1 MDPTISVKVL
11 GDGLKSSGS
20 GKGKERTPGPDGE
33 VDDGP
38 KIKLDWNPRAKRKPG
53 QVLKLHA
60 SYRELTSKE
69 GAKWGWVDP
78 DKELTP
84 EEASASLTEAIEW
97 KKKQPRPL
105 LKLYKNT
112 SHGTHELEPA
122 EKIYFKTA
130 AEVLDKKDL
139 ENKSYL
145 YSSKEINSLSN
156 FLSNTPLEVKKLGQT
171 IGDILPGQ
179 RIDLGRALARGLV
192 VDANGK
198 LRCPPGT
205 PNANQ
210 FTDIDMSNCMVLS
223 PKNIAQRLQNTVGRF
238 ALWVNEGVAMANE
251 QELVDSIN
259 PRFQK
264 AKKNYTTVDR
274 NAEILAN
281 RENVIKQAL
290 LNGNIEAMLR
300 SSGYGPN
307 DDITEGN
314 ADLFAYLMGNDFLN
328 ESDPDAKRRALARI
342 EGMFNDGLV
351 WEQALDANGQPVFT
365 GQPPVPVMQWNT
377 FKWDTDKNFKE
388 NIDAY
393 RAAVQNTMLSM
404 VGDQPLSGSGTTLRQ
419 AIDNF
424 YDPSHPRHNLYK
436 QAKEVLDNFTVAHEI
451 SQRGTLKTFVQH
463 SVENPE
469 QYRIISKLEAF
480 LPGHLGPDENMKDF
494 WAAEGETKVIAG
506 DGPIPGLIVR
516 TNTLQ
521 QIFKPYLDMGVL
533 ADIIEPTDDNPFGL
547 TATLDFDDQMGVE
560 MSLAEKMS
568 LWNQM
573 ISDISDADTFARM
586 LKQKPV
592 TDEEKKFV
600 QLMEFY
606 KVNEGYDDKGRKIP
620 RSKILDGAEL
630 QNVLRNIS
638 KQMGITEED
647 ASNLW
652 LQFGKANNMYANDA
666 SAARATLI
674 NGGNSFLT
682 ALEAKAGH
690 VAWHE
695 IGHTLQY
702 YSAGQQIQGFV
713 DREGGFP
720 LFQGGKLLRELG
732 PDTSLWTNE
741 EWKMA
746 LVSLTRGNPALMQDW
761 PPQGV
766 GRFEKSMLHLLAGAY
781 YQDEVDKFWDNPYS
795 TNPQIIVG
803 LHEAHVELYALK
815 KMGVLEGE
823 DIDEA
828 LEYFENIVPT
838 GGYRIPPPR
847 VSPNPPPQPPPQP
860 APPGPPGLPGPPP
873 GPPGPPTTPTP
884 PTPPGGG
891 RTVTIGGDNTGIVNL
906 GDNVTIET
914 GDTFVVGDIIID
926 GKKIDPDN
934 ITININVTYVYPTG
948 GGEEPDKPK
957 IDIEV
962 VDTDG
967 QPLVPE
973 DLWPRIAS
981 HISEDQAT
989 QWEHAPR
996 AKTRVGRDK
1005 SRQKDWIDEVFGL
1018 TSEDTEVGGAGDE
1031 TKDAFGQTKAY
1042 SEMTPEQLD
1051 ARFEKIKLET
1061 DKLLERSKTEPLSE
1075 NEQAKLWLGLKGQ
1088 RQILHI
1094 NRERSHMADEKRA
1107 IAEGRGYNTKP
1118 GKYMS
1123 KADGTYPP
1131 SRASQW
1137 KYRTALER
1145 HAAAGGSEI
1154 FEIDE
1159 DELVHWHREIG
1170 THAGSNFNGRPGFDA
1185 SGSPYEKGKLREKAN
1200 FITSTDAPTEADD
1213 TSVPSPATVAPS
1225 TGGTPD
1231 VSAPD
1236 SGAPPTGSTSK
1247 KPRKPKV
1254 TAKTDPKEWGKK
1266 QRDFVLEWQA
1276 GDLGEYLNGD
1286 SPIDER
1292 ESFDILSGP
1301 EFSED
1306 SMSRLIRRSYEA
1318 RKQWMEGGERPSK
1331 SAPDQVSP
1339 FIDEEITNVIAPM
1352 LRLLDDTEVSED
1364 VEVHLAMADD
1374 NIEVGAGELF
1384 DIPHITRGKIIDA
1397 DSSTEM
1403 GSNELATSRRIK
1415 IIVPAGSRGM
1425 PDKNAHNGDI
1435 DDMILPPGSFVVV
1448 DVDSDGTVTVI
1459 PHYQKSAPEVL
1470 ETMLEDIRSFPAP
1483 ENDLERLERE
1493 RIAVAITDA
1502 RSFKPQGGITSD
1514 RTDRSTIPDMPEGA
1528 SVPDDFSS
1536 SSRSQRGV
1544 SRSPIQQKRM
1554 KSRNL
1559 DALHS
1564 QQDSGSQPFAQ
1575 NDSFVTLSTSSP
1587 EYERIGMFVSPTDIQ
1602 SRQQR
1607 IDSAV
1612 ANITEYSS
1620 QLKKL
1625 IENPDAD
1632 FIEMKD
1638 EFPADVLE
1646 FVSKATPE
1654 ELMNAISDTIFNFH
1668 EGFDD
1673 RVHIPL
1679 QASGFDDV
1687 MKIGRVRPITE
1698 INPDSNF
1705 SRMRS
1710 ARELGIGISP
1720 KTEPRARTV
1729 NGYLRH
1735 SSHQDAIQ
1743 QHLDSLPPSA
1753 VKRNINNFLDT
1764 EEFSPFGDIRKGD
1777 ASIDLVLLPEASRR
1791 SGYVRGD
1798 FMRSGNVPTPILSNS
1813 IDDANAA
1820 HMSLSDMGPSDRN
1833 AKLKQILNAVDG
1845 HLTGKQNKLWSSSN
1859 NRGKLQGDKFDAI
1872 VPNGVDFDEVSEI
1885 KIPNTFLD
1893 TSKFSLSI
1901 DEIGGVDMLKENGF
1915 SPKDRDL
1922 LLEKINSG
1930 EIELKN
1936 AKWLTEHRAAKE
1948 WQNGFRERFGSTT
1961 ALTFTNPDG
1970 VDVMDRGS
1978 FSGFPGIQYSDD
1990 VEQVL
1995 KKRIAAEIAMNA
2007 KKLLKDA
2014 RTDKEM
2020 PRKLNRYVSPDS
2032 GMPDSSRSMRPI
2044 GSDLPFDLRTG
2055 EPRRMFDETDAQWNA
2070 RQDSAFDLSKFNL
2083 PESSRVEVG
2092 TRPGAVPESPRVQ
2105 VGTRPGAVPKSSRV
2119 LDVVE
2124 GRSRYLEGENNRLAK
2139 EKRDALK
2146 NRPDGVSNQ
2155 DWNKYKEYVNS
2166 TENSFGFG
2174 GNDNLAFVASYDSWA
2189 EKRDMLETDEE
2200 WNARSQ
2206 RNQERKDSI
2215 SVPDAA
2221 DTPDAVD
2228 TPDADTPKK
2237 PRKPRTPATP
2247 RTPAKPASNGR
2258 DVAVS
2263 GDNDGIIN
2271 LGDNVTVNSSPRIT
2285 FGKREKIGN
2294 NQKPQPDSPPS
2305 TPDSPP
2311 STPKDGYVSI
2321 YNIKIDDFMSEA
2333 VDVVEYNAE
2342 TRELRVIFAGQE
2354 DYYHFIDVDE
2364 KELNDFNGEFES
2376 IGSKIDRIKRSNNRS
2391 VRTPD
2396 GSVISWN
2403 GKEWSYDERSSSSG
2417 VPNKPKVPFE
2427 TDIGDESGTL
2437 RDFLRK
2443 PATGAGPFADS
2454 GSEPEILYGP
2464 ITKRVKGK
2472 EVSNARQEMYKA
2484 RNAVFSPYGQ
2494 PDEGT
2499 PEYANYFI
2507 KHFDTLNSNLEVL
2520 YEHILD
2526 IEDTRDENG
2535 KLTPSQQSKLKTIR
2549 KDVAYYESARG
2560 LALRKLKDKIS
2571 SEDYDG
2577 LEKSVTT
2584 RATNSAADKEFG
2596 NPVSKTKLVKYGDL
2610 KPLLASL
2617 DDELLPTTPPND
2629 FDPNSTNPGQ
2639 RDASWQRI
2647 RLEHASKHELVKVD
2661 GKLDARH
2668 LSNGELGLGYES
2680 LHNQQA
2686 IVDMRDGESILVQ
2699 NLPVG
2704 DENHSPH
2711 GIVTKHNGRAI
2722 YSDLSEEDFKALD
2735 SKTISTDNL
2744 PNSITTYIKQMD
2756 TLKQQVSGTRLENID
2771 FTAVYILDREITKEI
2786 NGKKYNIGAFVIGFS
2801 PLAPESEGA
2810 LTLNGLDMSG
2820 NRTLVRHEW
2829 GHRVSQMLQED
2840 AAVSIGSDDVIESR
2854 KENIRT
2860 FSKTPAY
2867 SVHDLKIS
2875 DTNDWKDAIASDKQT
2890 SSQFELVK
2898 HGHNSEILG
2907 GVDGVTEYGS
2917 NNREE
2922 DFAEALAIYME
2933 ARARPTG
2940 DWRIGTTADGRNISY
2955 EEMFPA
2961 RFKLL
2966 NEIFDGKAED
2976 SAPDFSGRPIITLDS
2991 PPQSTGRPTIPVSP
3005 TAGRPN
3011 IPSPSTRPVIKLNNT
3026 SSLNSTSSVRDVLKA
3041 LDNNMSAED
3050 IAEATGMSLNF
3061 ILDIIEKRNNRL
3073 GV

>member
-1 MDPTISVKVL
+1 MTGKSIPRRYSKINQNTKTTSRIEKSAIHFRSLQEFSATKPFMDPTISVKVL

-112 SHGTHELEPA
+112 SHGTHELEPT

-251 QELVDSIN
+251 QELVDSID

-300 SSGYGPN
+300 SFGYGPN

-314 ADLFAYLMGNDFLN
+314 ADLFAYLMGDDFLN

-342 EGMFNDGLV
+342 EGLFKDGMV
-351 WEQALDANGQPVFT
+351 WEQALDDNGQPIFT

-404 VGDQPLSGSGTTLRQ
+404 VGDQPLSGGGGTTLRQ

-424 YDPSHPRHNLYK
+424 YDPSHPEHNLYK

-451 SQRGTLKTFVQH
+451 SQRGTLKTYVQH

-480 LPGHLGPDENMKDF
+480 LPGHLGPEESMQDF
-494 WAAEGETKVIAG
+494 WAAEAETKVIAG

-516 TNTLQ
+516 TNTLG
-521 QIFKPYLDMGVL
+521 QIFKPYLDMNVL
-533 ADIIEPTDDNPFGL
+533 AKIVKPTDDNPFGL

-586 LKQKPV
+586 LKQKPA

-600 QLMEFY
+600 QLMDFY
-606 KVNEGYDDKGRKIP
+606 KLNEGYDDEGNKIP

-630 QNVLRNIS
+630 QNVLRKIS

-690 VAWHE
+690 IAWHE

-795 TNPQIIVG
+795 TNPQTIVA

-828 LEYFENIVPT
+828 LEYFENIIPT

-860 APPGPPGLPGPPP
+860 APPGPPEL
-873 GPPGPPTTPTP
+873 PPGPPTKPRKPRKPRSPGT
-884 PTPPGGG
+884 PGGPKVNQTG
-891 RTVTIGGDNTGIVNL
+891 TTNINIGDNN
-906 GDNVTIET
+906 T
-914 GDTFVVGDIIID
+914 GDINITNEGDTTNITNEGDTTTIIN
-926 GKKIDPDN
+926 GDN
-934 ITININVTYVYPTG
+934 ITINIGDVVIGGDIIVNGEVTD
-948 GGEEPDKPK
+948 PDKVTINVNITINYPSGGDEPSPPK
-957 IDIEV
+957 VEV
-962 VDTDG
+962 GTPGVDG
-967 QPLVPE
+967 QPPVPE

-981 HISEDQAT
+981 HMAEDQAT
-989 QWEHAPR
+989 QWDQAAH
-996 AKTRVGRDK
+996 AKTRVGRDR
-1005 SRQKDWIDEVFGL
+1005 SRIKDWTDEVFGL
-1018 TSEDTEVGGAGDE
+1018 TSSDKEVGGAGDE

-1051 ARFEKIKLET
+1051 ARFEKIKSET

-1075 NEQAKLWLGLKGQ
+1075 NEQAKLWLGMKSL
-1088 RQILHI
+1088 RYLLHV
-1094 NRERSHMADEKRA
+1094 NRERSHMTDEKRA
-1107 IAEGRGYNTKP
+1107 IAEGRGYKTKP

-1123 KADGTYPP
+1123 KADGVYPP

-1145 HAAAGGSEI
+1145 HAAAGGSEVSE
-1154 FEIDE
+1154 FDE
-1159 DELVHWHREIG
+1159 DELVHWLREIG
-1170 THAGSNFNGRPGFDA
+1170 AHAGSNFDGRPGFDA

-1200 FITSTDAPTEADD
+1200 FITSADALTEVDD
-1213 TSVPSPATVAPS
+1213 TSVSSPATVAPS

-1231 VSAPD
+1231 VNAPD

-1254 TAKTDPKEWGKK
+1254 TAKTDPKGWGKK
-1266 QRDFVLEWQA
+1266 ERDFVLEWQA

-1301 EFSED
+1301 QFSED

-1331 SAPDQVSP
+1331 SAPNQVSP
-1339 FIDEEITNVIAPM
+1339 FIDEEITNVIAPI

-1374 NIEVGAGELF
+1374 NIEVGTGELF

-1470 ETMLEDIRSFPAP
+1470 ETMLEDIRSLPAP

-1502 RSFKPQGGITSD
+1502 RSAKPAGGLISNRD
-1514 RTDRSTIPDMPEGA
+1514 DKIPLPPMPEGA
-1528 SVPDDFSS
+1528 KFSDATGESGDPLIGFGS

-1575 NDSFVTLSTSSP
+1575 NDSFVALSTSSP

-1612 ANITEYSS
+1612 ANITEYGS

-1673 RVHIPL
+1673 RVHVPL

-1720 KTEPRARTV
+1720 KTGPRARTV

-1764 EEFSPFGDIRKGD
+1764 EEFSPFGDIRKGN

-1813 IDDANAA
+1813 MDDANAA

-1845 HLTGKQNKLWSSSN
+1845 HLTGKQNKLWSSSDS
-1859 NRGKLQGDKFDAI
+1859 RGKLQGDKFDAI
-1872 VPNGVDFDEVSEI
+1872 VPNGVDFEEVSEI

-1970 VDVMDRGS
+1970 VDVMDRES

-2007 KKLLKDA
+2007 QKLLKDA

-2032 GMPDSSRSMRPI
+2032 GMPDSSRS
-2044 GSDLPFDLRTG
+2044 SDKYPDL
-2055 EPRRMFDETDAQWNA
+2055 Q
-2070 RQDSAFDLSKFNL
+2070 
-2083 PESSRVEVG
+2083 
-2092 TRPGAVPESPRVQ
+2092 TRPYEFTPYDEERRVAFASP
-2105 VGTRPGAVPKSSRV
+2105 PSPPSP
-2119 LDVVE
+2119 
-2124 GRSRYLEGENNRLAK
+2124 
-2139 EKRDALK
+2139 
-2146 NRPDGVSNQ
+2146 PDDG
-2155 DWNKYKEYVNS
+2155 NS
-2166 TENSFGFG
+2166 VIENS
-2174 GNDNLAFVASYDSWA
+2174 SS
-2189 EKRDMLETDEE
+2189 
-2200 WNARSQ
+2200 RSQ
-2206 RNQERKDSI
+2206 RSSSPTRTVLKDRTKKGAGVAGRLLGSERAQKLLQRMGMSEEDAEATQFIGELASGFAVGGPGGLAAI
-2215 SVPDAA
+2215 FGRRVGRDIADVGLREAVKRGWLSPDQAQRVEKQLLDRVAPEGLPDRLSDAIEKGAQVATSDAA
-2221 DTPDAVD
+2221 REKAREIADAAKEFVSESERLQKVRDRVGELGGSLRERIGRGKRGEISSRSSREVD
-2228 TPDADTPKK
+2228 APLRDFSIEP
-2237 PRKPRTPATP
+2237 PMGSGPFATP
-2247 RTPAKPASNGR
+2247 R
-2258 DVAVS
+2258 D
-2263 GDNDGIIN
+2263 
-2271 LGDNVTVNSSPRIT
+2271 
-2285 FGKREKIGN
+2285 
-2294 NQKPQPDSPPS
+2294 
-2305 TPDSPP
+2305 
-2311 STPKDGYVSI
+2311 
-2321 YNIKIDDFMSEA
+2321 
-2333 VDVVEYNAE
+2333 
-2342 TRELRVIFAGQE
+2342 
-2354 DYYHFIDVDE
+2354 
-2364 KELNDFNGEFES
+2364 
-2376 IGSKIDRIKRSNNRS
+2376 
-2391 VRTPD
+2391 
-2396 GSVISWN
+2396 
-2403 GKEWSYDERSSSSG
+2403 
-2417 VPNKPKVPFE
+2417 
-2427 TDIGDESGTL
+2427 
-2437 RDFLRK
+2437 
-2443 PATGAGPFADS
+2443 
-2454 GSEPEILYGP
+2454 EPEILSGP
-2464 ITKRVKGK
+2464 ITKRVTGK
-2472 EVSNARQEMYKA
+2472 EVTNARSEMYKA

-2499 PEYANYFI
+2499 PEYVNYFM

-2520 YEHILD
+2520 YENLLD

-2596 NPVSKTKLVKYGDL
+2596 NPVSRTKLVKYSDL
-2610 KPLLASL
+2610 KPLPASL
-2617 DDELLPTTPPND
+2617 DDELLPTTPPD
-2629 FDPNSTNPGQ
+2629 DWAPDLTDPVK
-2639 RDASWQRI
+2639 RDTSWQKI
-2647 RLEHASKHELVKVD
+2647 RLEHASKHQLTKVD

-2668 LSNGELGLGYES
+2668 LNNGEFGPGYES
-2680 LHNQQA
+2680 LHTQQA
-2686 IVDMRDGESILVQ
+2686 IVDMKDGESILVQ

-2744 PNSITTYIKQMD
+2744 PNSVTNYIKQMD

-2771 FTAVYILDREITKEI
+2771 FTAVYILDRDVTKEI
-2786 NGKKYNIGAFVIGFS
+2786 NGKKYNIGAFVVGFS
-2801 PLAPESEGA
+2801 PAAPESEGT

-2840 AAVSIGSDDVIESR
+2840 AAVSIGSNDVIESR

-2860 FSKTPAY
+2860 FSNTPAY

-2875 DTNDWKDAIASDKQT
+2875 DTNDWKDAVASDKQT
-2890 SSQFELVK
+2890 SSQFELAK

-2907 GVDGVTEYGS
+2907 GADGVTEYGS

-2933 ARARPTG
+2933 ARARPSG
-2940 DWRIGTTADGRNISY
+2940 DWRIGTTADGRHISY
-2955 EEMFPA
+2955 GEMFPA

-2966 NEIFDGKAED
+2966 NEIFDGKPEDTAEVN
-2976 SAPDFSGRPIITLDS
+2976 APDLSGRPIITLDS

-3011 IPSPSTRPVIKLNNT
+3011 IPSPSTRPIIKLNNT
-3026 SSLNSTSSVRDVLKA
+3026 PSLNSTSSTRDILKA

>member
-1 MDPTISVKVL
+1 
-11 GDGLKSSGS
+11 
-20 GKGKERTPGPDGE
+20 
-33 VDDGP
+33 
-38 KIKLDWNPRAKRKPG
+38 
-53 QVLKLHA
+53 
-60 SYRELTSKE
+60 
-69 GAKWGWVDP
+69 
-78 DKELTP
+78 
-84 EEASASLTEAIEW
+84 
-97 KKKQPRPL
+97 
-105 LKLYKNT
+105 
-112 SHGTHELEPA
+112 
-122 EKIYFKTA
+122 
-130 AEVLDKKDL
+130 
-139 ENKSYL
+139 
-145 YSSKEINSLSN
+145 
-156 FLSNTPLEVKKLGQT
+156 
-171 IGDILPGQ
+171 
-179 RIDLGRALARGLV
+179 
-192 VDANGK
+192 
-198 LRCPPGT
+198 
-205 PNANQ
+205 
-210 FTDIDMSNCMVLS
+210 
-223 PKNIAQRLQNTVGRF
+223 
-238 ALWVNEGVAMANE
+238 
-251 QELVDSIN
+251 
-259 PRFQK
+259 
-264 AKKNYTTVDR
+264 
-274 NAEILAN
+274 
-281 RENVIKQAL
+281 
-290 LNGNIEAMLR
+290 
-300 SSGYGPN
+300 
-307 DDITEGN
+307 
-314 ADLFAYLMGNDFLN
+314 
-328 ESDPDAKRRALARI
+328 
-342 EGMFNDGLV
+342 
-351 WEQALDANGQPVFT
+351 
-365 GQPPVPVMQWNT
+365 
-377 FKWDTDKNFKE
+377 
-388 NIDAY
+388 
-393 RAAVQNTMLSM
+393 
-404 VGDQPLSGSGTTLRQ
+404 
-419 AIDNF
+419 
-424 YDPSHPRHNLYK
+424 
-436 QAKEVLDNFTVAHEI
+436 
-451 SQRGTLKTFVQH
+451 
-463 SVENPE
+463 
-469 QYRIISKLEAF
+469 
-480 LPGHLGPDENMKDF
+480 
-494 WAAEGETKVIAG
+494 
-506 DGPIPGLIVR
+506 
-516 TNTLQ
+516 
-521 QIFKPYLDMGVL
+521 MGVL

-647 ASNLW
+647 ASKLW

-690 VAWHE
+690 IAWHE

-828 LEYFENIVPT
+828 LEYFENIIPT

-860 APPGPPGLPGPPP
+860 APPGPPSL
-873 GPPGPPTTPTP
+873 PPGPPTKPRKP
-884 PTPPGGG
+884 RSPGAPGGPEVNQTG
-891 RTVTIGGDNTGIVNL
+891 TTNINIGDNNTGDINITNEGDTTNITNEGDTTTIIN
-906 GDNVTIET
+906 GDNVTINI
-914 GDTFVVGDIIID
+914 GDVVIGGDIIVN
-926 GKKIDPDN
+926 GEVTDPDKVTINVN
-934 ITININVTYVYPTG
+934 ITINYPSG
-948 GGEEPDKPK
+948 GNEPSPPK
-957 IDIEV
+957 IEV
-962 VDTDG
+962 GTPGADG
-967 QPLVPE
+967 QPPVPE

-981 HISEDQAT
+981 HMAEDQAT
-989 QWEHAPR
+989 QWDQAAH

-1018 TSEDTEVGGAGDE
+1018 TSSDTEVGGAGDE
-1031 TKDAFGQTKAY
+1031 TKDAFGQTKSY

-1051 ARFEKIKLET
+1051 ARFERIKSET
-1061 DKLLERSKTEPLSE
+1061 DKLIERSKTEPLSE
-1075 NEQAKLWLGLKGQ
+1075 NEQAKLWLGIKAQ

-1094 NRERSHMADEKRA
+1094 NRERSHMVDEKRA
-1107 IAEGRGYNTKP
+1107 EQEGRGYITKP

-1131 SRASQW
+1131 SRASKW
-1137 KYRTALER
+1137 KYRTSLER
-1145 HAAAGGSEI
+1145 HAAAGGTEI
-1154 FEIDE
+1154 SEIDE

-1170 THAGSNFNGRPGFDA
+1170 AHAGSSFTGKPGFDA
-1185 SGSPYEKGKLREKAN
+1185 SKAPYKKGELREKAN
-1200 FITSTDAPTEADD
+1200 YVTSADAPSEANAENVPTLETPTPDG
-1213 TSVPSPATVAPS
+1213 VPSPGTSAS
-1225 TGGTPD
+1225 T
-1231 VSAPD
+1231 
-1236 SGAPPTGSTSK
+1236 
-1247 KPRKPKV
+1247 KPKQPKV
-1254 TAKTDPKEWGKK
+1254 TAKTDPKGWGKK
-1266 QRDFVLEWQA
+1266 ERDFVLEWQA

-1448 DVDSDGTVTVI
+1448 DVDSDGTVTMI

-1470 ETMLEDIRSFPAP
+1470 ETMLEDIRSLPAP

-1502 RSFKPQGGITSD
+1502 RSFRPQGGITSD

-1764 EEFSPFGDIRKGD
+1764 EEFSPFGDIRKGN

-1813 IDDANAA
+1813 MDDANAA
-1820 HMSLSDMGPSDRN
+1820 HMSMSDMGPSDRN

-1845 HLTGKQNKLWSSSN
+1845 HLTGKQNKLWSSSDS
-1859 NRGKLQGDKFDAI
+1859 RGKLQGDKFDAI

-1970 VDVMDRGS
+1970 VDVMDRES

-2032 GMPDSSRSMRPI
+2032 GIPDSSRSMRPI

-2070 RQDSAFDLSKFNL
+2070 RQ
-2083 PESSRVEVG
+2083 
-2092 TRPGAVPESPRVQ
+2092 
-2105 VGTRPGAVPKSSRV
+2105 VPKINFDKFKFSELEEDKPKKNP
-2119 LDVVE
+2119 LDE
-2124 GRSRYLEGENNRLAK
+2124 YLKDYNIPLDAMEGETWKQYAK
-2139 EKRDALK
+2139 RTGTKVPKGEDPNYVLVK
-2146 NRPDGVSNQ
+2146 PDYRGASLGDVSG
-2155 DWNKYKEYVNS
+2155 S
-2166 TENSFGFG
+2166 
-2174 GNDNLAFVASYDSWA
+2174 
-2189 EKRDMLETDEE
+2189 
-2200 WNARSQ
+2200 RSQ
-2206 RNQERKDSI
+2206 RSSSPTRTVLKDRTKKGAGVAGRLLGSERAQKLLQRMGMSEEDAEATQFIGELASGFAVGGPGGLAAI
-2215 SVPDAA
+2215 FGRRVGRDIADVGLREAVKRGWLSPDQAQRVEKQLLDRVAPEGLPDRLSDAIEKGAQVATSDAA
-2221 DTPDAVD
+2221 REKAREIADA
-2228 TPDADTPKK
+2228 
-2237 PRKPRTPATP
+2237 
-2247 RTPAKPASNGR
+2247 AKEFVSESERLQKVRDRVGELGGSLRERIGR
-2258 DVAVS
+2258 
-2263 GDNDGIIN
+2263 
-2271 LGDNVTVNSSPRIT
+2271 
-2285 FGKREKIGN
+2285 GKR
-2294 NQKPQPDSPPS
+2294 
-2305 TPDSPP
+2305 
-2311 STPKDGYVSI
+2311 
-2321 YNIKIDDFMSEA
+2321 
-2333 VDVVEYNAE
+2333 
-2342 TRELRVIFAGQE
+2342 
-2354 DYYHFIDVDE
+2354 
-2364 KELNDFNGEFES
+2364 GE
-2376 IGSKIDRIKRSNNRS
+2376 
-2391 VRTPD
+2391 
-2396 GSVISWN
+2396 IS
-2403 GKEWSYDERSSSSG
+2403 SRSSREINA
-2417 VPNKPKVPFE
+2417 P
-2427 TDIGDESGTL
+2427 L
-2437 RDFLRK
+2437 RDFSIE
-2443 PATGAGPFADS
+2443 PARGAGPFAAPAD
-2454 GSEPEILYGP
+2454 EPEIFSGR
-2464 ITKRVKGK
+2464 ITKRVTGK
-2472 EVSNARQEMYKA
+2472 EVS
-2484 RNAVFSPYGQ
+2484 
-2494 PDEGT
+2494 
-2499 PEYANYFI
+2499 
-2507 KHFDTLNSNLEVL
+2507 
-2520 YEHILD
+2520 
-2526 IEDTRDENG
+2526 
-2535 KLTPSQQSKLKTIR
+2535 
-2549 KDVAYYESARG
+2549 
-2560 LALRKLKDKIS
+2560 
-2571 SEDYDG
+2571 
-2577 LEKSVTT
+2577 
-2584 RATNSAADKEFG
+2584 
-2596 NPVSKTKLVKYGDL
+2596 
-2610 KPLLASL
+2610 
-2617 DDELLPTTPPND
+2617 
-2629 FDPNSTNPGQ
+2629 
-2639 RDASWQRI
+2639 
-2647 RLEHASKHELVKVD
+2647 
-2661 GKLDARH
+2661 DAR
-2668 LSNGELGLGYES
+2668 
-2680 LHNQQA
+2680 
-2686 IVDMRDGESILVQ
+2686 
-2699 NLPVG
+2699 
-2704 DENHSPH
+2704 
-2711 GIVTKHNGRAI
+2711 
-2722 YSDLSEEDFKALD
+2722 
-2735 SKTISTDNL
+2735 
-2744 PNSITTYIKQMD
+2744 
-2756 TLKQQVSGTRLENID
+2756 
-2771 FTAVYILDREITKEI
+2771 
-2786 NGKKYNIGAFVIGFS
+2786 
-2801 PLAPESEGA
+2801 
-2810 LTLNGLDMSG
+2810 
-2820 NRTLVRHEW
+2820 
-2829 GHRVSQMLQED
+2829 
-2840 AAVSIGSDDVIESR
+2840 
-2854 KENIRT
+2854 
-2860 FSKTPAY
+2860 
-2867 SVHDLKIS
+2867 
-2875 DTNDWKDAIASDKQT
+2875 
-2890 SSQFELVK
+2890 
-2898 HGHNSEILG
+2898 
-2907 GVDGVTEYGS
+2907 
-2917 NNREE
+2917 
-2922 DFAEALAIYME
+2922 
-2933 ARARPTG
+2933 
-2940 DWRIGTTADGRNISY
+2940 
-2955 EEMFPA
+2955 
-2961 RFKLL
+2961 
-2966 NEIFDGKAED
+2966 
-2976 SAPDFSGRPIITLDS
+2976 
-2991 PPQSTGRPTIPVSP
+2991 
-3005 TAGRPN
+3005 
-3011 IPSPSTRPVIKLNNT
+3011 
-3026 SSLNSTSSVRDVLKA
+3026 
-3041 LDNNMSAED
+3041 
-3050 IAEATGMSLNF
+3050 
-3061 ILDIIEKRNNRL
+3061 
-3073 GV
+3073 